1 MRAKQKF
8 WGDNH
13 GKITITTSLDNPLSD
28 LHHEGPMDLAPEPH
42 RAKTFTAYAKLVEHY
57 TPRKLSYDADTINAF
72 LGTFTVLNASFQSDI
87 LYGLPAAGN
96 HAGYYASIYGE

>member
-1 MRAKQKF
+1 
-8 WGDNH
+8 
-13 GKITITTSLDNPLSD
+13 
-28 LHHEGPMDLAPEPH
+28 MDLAPEPH

-87 LYGLPAAGN
+87 LMACPRRETTRGIMRQYMESRLTLTHSLPTNRGTTKRIEGPAVTDL
-96 HAGYYASIYGE
+96 